1 MTEKTMEGY
10 DAMRGKGELE
20 KQKKL
25 KDFNTLTKYIL
36 QLIQLKEDI
45 DSPMRVK
52 KSRSCSK
59 DEEILWSYILHDD
72 VPQQQNGQV
81 RILIYNY

>member
-10 DAMRGKGELE
+10 DSMRGKGELE

-45 DSPMRVK
+45 DS
-52 KSRSCSK
+52 RSCSK

-72 VPQQQNGQV
+72 IPQQQNGQV
-81 RILIYNY
+81 RILIYSYWFHFK